1 MWESVLGSAAGTF
14 LALLPV
20 TDPLGAVPIFYSLTS
35 SGSDSYRRRQARL
48 TTIHV
53 LWLLAGF
60 LLVGKVVLEFFG
72 ISFAVLR
79 IAGGL
84 LIAQTGWE
92 MVNSHRHEGDT
103 ALAANTSGDIAF
115 APMAMPLV
123 SGPGA
128 IGVVIGLSSK
138 ASGWPDYFGS
148 LVGIALV
155 AGVLYLCL
163 MLGEPLL
170 KRLGRAGT
178 RALNQILG
186 FLILAIALQFMVD
199 GLRELLR

>member
-1 MWESVLGSAAGTF
+1 
-14 LALLPV
+14 
-20 TDPLGAVPIFYSLTS
+20 
-35 SGSDSYRRRQARL
+35 
-48 TTIHV
+48 
-53 LWLLAGF
+53 
-60 LLVGKVVLEFFG
+60 
-72 ISFAVLR
+72 
-79 IAGGL
+79 
-84 LIAQTGWE
+84 

-103 ALAANTSGDIAF
+103 AVTANTSGDIAF

-155 AGVLYLCL
+155 GGVLYLCL